1 MGFGEECFIL
11 VVVIVITKKTRWNSS
26 RFHHDWLMV
35 CGERGRKSSHNGR
48 AEWIIKTKFIEEIIE

>member
-1 MGFGEECFIL
+1 MGSGEECFIL
-11 VVVIVITKKTRWNSS
+11 VLVIVITKKTRWNS

-35 CGERGRKSSHNGR
+35 GGERGRKSSHNGR

>member
-1 MGFGEECFIL
+1 MGSGEECFIL

-35 CGERGRKSSHNGR
+35 CRERGRKSSHNGR
-48 AEWIIKTKFIEEIIE
+48 AEWIIKTKFIEEIKE